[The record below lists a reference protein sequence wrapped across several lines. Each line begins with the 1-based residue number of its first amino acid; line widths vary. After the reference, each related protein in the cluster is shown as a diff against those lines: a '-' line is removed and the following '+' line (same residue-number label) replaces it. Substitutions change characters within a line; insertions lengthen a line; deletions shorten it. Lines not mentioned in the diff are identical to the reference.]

1 MYDCVNMKM
10 PCYDA
15 MAPKKKKQ
23 RPIKE
28 NLSLDFNCTAPPPP
42 GENAVVIIPGQDND
56 GKRSQRYMFNGNQ
69 SYMIA
74 SICFSAILALALNV
88 NMNSFTLLVVV
99 QFITTNF
106 GSADHRWSGPNV
118 RDMA

>member
-1 MYDCVNMKM
+1 MKM

-15 MAPKKKKQ
+15 MAQKKKKKTKTDQ
-23 RPIKE
+23 RKFE
-28 NLSLDFNCTAPPPP
+28 FRFQLHSPP

-69 SYMIA
+69 SHMIA